1 MDHMDHLLPGPP
13 RHGGQIGRWFKGLD
27 WRHDLALPTALLV
40 IQLAGTFATVVS
52 HHAPTE
58 HLGPIDWLLLLVGP
72 LSLLFWRRRPVAVL
86 WIAFAA
92 TLSPSGARWAN
103 LSLIVAFFLAATSG
117 HRYAAWVVIAVGYLS
132 SVWLAPL
139 AFGNQGVTLAR
150 ALGLAGWLAVLV
162 TAAEVVRLRRERV
175 ADARAARALD
185 ARHRVSE
192 ERLQMA
198 RDLHDVIGHTISL
211 INVQAGAGLD
221 LMDSQPEAARAA
233 LGAIKA
239 ASKEVLDELRVM
251 LTALRN
257 AGESAPLTPT
267 PGLDRL
273 AELVELTRAAGIAV
287 TLQTVGEHRAV
298 PAAIDF
304 AAYRIVQESL
314 TNIARHA
321 CAANATVRL
330 AYRTDGLDI
339 EISDDG
345 RAVSNNGSLL
355 PGTGSGIAGMRE
367 RALAV
372 GGRFSAGPLAGGGFI
387 VSAHLPL
394 EGTP

>member
-1 MDHMDHLLPGPP
+1 MDHMDHPLPGPP
-13 RHGGQIGRWFKGLD
+13 RHGGQFGRWVKGLD

-40 IQLAGTFATVVS
+40 LQLAGALAEAAG
-52 HHAPTE
+52 HHAPTK
-58 HLGPIDWLLLLVGP
+58 HLGPADWFLVFVGP
-72 LSLLFWRRRPVAVL
+72 VSLVFWRRWPVAVL

-92 TLSPSGARWAN
+92 TLSPSGAWSAYF
-103 LSLIVAFFLAATSG
+103 SLIVAFFLVATSG
-117 HRYAAWVVIAVGYLS
+117 HRFAAWVVIAVGYLS

-139 AFGNQGVTLAR
+139 AFGNRSVTLAF

-162 TAAEVVRLRRERV
+162 IAAEVVRLRRERV
-175 ADARAARALD
+175 ADARAARAVD
-185 ARHRVSE
+185 ARRRVSE

-221 LMDSQPEAARAA
+221 LIDSQPEAARAA
-233 LGAIKA
+233 LDAIKA

-251 LTALRN
+251 LAALRN
-257 AGESAPLTPT
+257 AGEGAPLTPT

-287 TLQTVGEHRAV
+287 TLQTLGESREL
-298 PAAIDF
+298 PAAIDL

-321 CAANATVRL
+321 CSATAMVRL
-330 AYRTDGLDI
+330 AYRADGLDI
-339 EISDDG
+339 DISDDG
-345 RAVSNNGSLL
+345 RAAINNDRLL

-367 RALAV
+367 RAVAV

>member
-1 MDHMDHLLPGPP
+1 
-13 RHGGQIGRWFKGLD
+13 
-27 WRHDLALPTALLV
+27 
-40 IQLAGTFATVVS
+40 
-52 HHAPTE
+52 
-58 HLGPIDWLLLLVGP
+58 
-72 LSLLFWRRRPVAVL
+72 L

-92 TLSPSGARWAN
+92 TLSPSGAWSAYF
-103 LSLIVAFFLAATSG
+103 SLIVAFFLAATSG

-139 AFGNQGVTLAR
+139 AFGNRVVTLAY

-162 TAAEVVRLRRERV
+162 IAAEVVRLRRERV
-175 ADARAARALD
+175 ADARAARAVD
-185 ARHRVSE
+185 ARRRVSE

-221 LMDSQPEAARAA
+221 LIDSQPEAARAA
-233 LGAIKA
+233 LDAIKA
-239 ASKEVLDELRVM
+239 ASREVLDELRVM
-251 LTALRN
+251 LAALRN

-273 AELVELTRAAGIAV
+273 DELVELSRAAGIAV
-287 TLQTVGEHRAV
+287 ALRTVGEHRAL
-298 PAAIDF
+298 PAAIDL

-321 CAANATVRL
+321 CPARATVRL

-355 PGTGSGIAGMRE
+355 PGTGSGIDGMRE

-372 GGRFSAGPLAGGGFI
+372 GGRFSAGPRASGGFI

-394 EGTP
+394 EATP